1 MRLYSRHCNHVFNSL
16 SQRVA
21 INRELLLLSEGEEE
35 RSPCPFILFF
45 YSKPPSGNCLVKVY
59 RWIIKLFSRL
69 QHYFSYIERER
80 NISIW
85 TTEEEDECE
94 VDLKRVL
101 HWIAWE
107 ILAIIPLIH
116 KTYPITEWNC
126 KTLNYLLLCI
136 YFNSPIQGQCNG
148 RSGRFQN
155 GEMDYWLLYFQGFVS
170 LAGALYDSWIA

>member
-1 MRLYSRHCNHVFNSL
+1 MRLYSRHCNHVFN

-35 RSPCPFILFF
+35 CSPCPFILFF

-148 RSGRFQN
+148 RSGRFQD